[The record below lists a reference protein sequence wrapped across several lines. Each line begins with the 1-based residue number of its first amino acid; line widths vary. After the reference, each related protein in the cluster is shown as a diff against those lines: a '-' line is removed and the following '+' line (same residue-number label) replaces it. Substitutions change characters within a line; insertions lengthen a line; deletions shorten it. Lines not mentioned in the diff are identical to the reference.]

1 MRVQVLAHVPADHT
15 YQFEVVDHDARGLK
29 IAGKTIR
36 MKIDGG
42 DWHYTVEEWLEPITA
57 LMHSNGMKV
66 DECLCRT
73 PSTR

>member
-42 DWHYTVEEWLEPITA
+42 DWH
-57 LMHSNGMKV
+57 
-66 DECLCRT
+66 
-73 PSTR
+73 